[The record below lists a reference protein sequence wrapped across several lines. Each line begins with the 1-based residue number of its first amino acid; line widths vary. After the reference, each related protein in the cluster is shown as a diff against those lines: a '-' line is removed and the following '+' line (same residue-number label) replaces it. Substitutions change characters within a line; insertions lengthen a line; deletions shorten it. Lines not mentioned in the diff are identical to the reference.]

1 MATIGPALGGVV
13 AKFWPAETHGG
24 APSCGWAW
32 HQSRGCAGPGVW
44 RALTP
49 RCHLWL
55 LRLTGSNTPCRHGTC
70 ALDSIA
76 TMLSRVFAPVRV
88 LGARRW
94 LSTSVEVD
102 WYVTAPQL
110 APCLVVLVMCS
121 M

>member
-1 MATIGPALGGVV
+1 
-13 AKFWPAETHGG
+13 
-24 APSCGWAW
+24 
-32 HQSRGCAGPGVW
+32 
-44 RALTP
+44 
-49 RCHLWL
+49 
-55 LRLTGSNTPCRHGTC
+55 
-70 ALDSIA
+70 
-76 TMLSRVFAPVRV
+76 MLSRVFAPVRV